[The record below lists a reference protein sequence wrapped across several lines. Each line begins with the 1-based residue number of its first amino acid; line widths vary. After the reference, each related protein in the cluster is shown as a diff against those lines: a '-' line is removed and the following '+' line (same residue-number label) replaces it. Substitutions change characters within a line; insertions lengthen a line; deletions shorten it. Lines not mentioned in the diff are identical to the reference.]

1 MSRDYIENMNMLS
14 GRSSSSA
21 TSGGGEWTNFDEEF
35 YQEQNV
41 INANRL
47 GLINALASFRP
58 PESTK
63 TSVYKWYDT
72 LKSHTKHLDDLSANY
87 VNRLQTNYEESN
99 QNIINK
105 MELTLV
111 KKKKKTF

>member
-1 MSRDYIENMNMLS
+1 MNMLS
-14 GRSSSSA
+14 GRSSA
-21 TSGGGEWTNFDEEF
+21 TSGEWTNFDEEF
-35 YQEQNV
+35 YQEQKV

-47 GLINALASFRP
+47 GLINALGSFRP

-63 TSVYKWYDT
+63 TAVYKWYDT
-72 LKSHTKHLDDLSANY
+72 LKTHTKHLDDLSANY

-111 KKKKKTF
+111 MELYSSSYLLLFKIISK